1 MDDKTIIENLKK
13 FIHELKNRVNLA
25 LFISII
31 ISSAVL
37 IGLIVALVNRKDP
50 VVNDETPTETEYID
64 YSNPEPD
71 ADADGSIT
79 TRRFNDAIKKDMQ
92 DFIVQMTEYKSNHNG
107 KIPVDEDAW
116 RDFYNDY
123 LKKLTNEFKYENCDF
138 AKGNCPKIDGLTWKD
153 NQMQMIVATHAACYD
168 GAVIESNNSRHFAL
182 YLHLKGETNG
192 TYCISG

>member
-71 ADADGSIT
+71 ADADDSIT

-92 DFIVQMTEYKSNHNG
+92 DFITQMTEYKLNHNG

-123 LKKLTNEFKYENCDF
+123 LKKLTNEFKYKNCDF

-153 NQMQMIVATHAACYD
+153 NQMQMIVATHAVCYN
-168 GAVIESNNSRHFAL
+168 GTVIESNNSRHFAL
-182 YLHLKGETNG
+182 FLHLKGETNG